1 MLLGD
6 YMEKIKRLTTSLLF
20 GKNIHIKNVSKKNFS
35 DPGMHWHSYCELIY
49 CEKGVLESTINGTK
63 IEAHPNSL
71 YLLTLVD
78 FHHTVIKYPDKD
90 FNFTNISFAE
100 NAVDKQLISELN
112 CAYYIESCD
121 EKIKSLV
128 DIIQKTENE
137 TEMHYILN
145 ALLLNVIKKENKLEP
160 TENPMLN
167 HNILQCIRYISNN
180 FQNPIT
186 LKSTAEYLHLSPEY
200 LSGLFSK
207 ACGCTFK
214 EYLISYRIT
223 YAKELLK
230 STKNSVTDICFL
242 CGYSNLTNFLKS
254 FKKHTNQSPSE
265 YRSNHA

>member
-6 YMEKIKRLTTSLLF
+6 YMEKIKRLTTSHLF
-20 GKNIHIKNVSKKNFS
+20 GKNIHIKNVDKKSFKNV
-35 DPGMHWHSYCELIY
+35 GMHWHSFCELIY
-49 CEKGVLESTINGTK
+49 CKDGVLQSTINGTK

-112 CAYYIESCD
+112 CAYYIKNCD

-137 TEMHYILN
+137 TETSYILN

-200 LSGLFSK
+200 LSVLFSK
-207 ACGCTFK
+207 SCGCTFK

-230 STKNSVTDICFL
+230 NIQTNHPRNTEAITHKYIKGQQLLSFFQINSNIKF
-242 CGYSNLTNFLKS
+242 YIR
-254 FKKHTNQSPSE
+254 KK
-265 YRSNHA
+265 